1 MDKIAVIL
9 PAHNEENSVGKVI
22 DEVREALPQAAIFV
36 VDNACTDDT
45 ATIAIAHGASVI
57 TEPRKG
63 KGQAVRTALARISA
77 DYVFMLDADYTY
89 PAIYLR
95 YMLRL
100 LDGSMSFEFGA
111 VYGWRHIVY
120 NEAMTLGHK
129 IGNKALTYLAQ
140 WLFGTVTH
148 DLCTGIWGFKG
159 NVAKHLANTL
169 TSNGFTL
176 EADIYSSLAL
186 AKYELGSTIIHYRKR
201 EGSKAKLRILDGF
214 KIALFLVKKRLQ
226 Q

>member
-9 PAHNEENSVGKVI
+9 PAHNEEASVGKVI
-22 DEVREALPQAAIFV
+22 DEVRETLPQAAIFV

-45 ATIAIAHGASVI
+45 VTVAIAHGASVI

-77 DYVFMLDADYTY
+77 DYVFMLDADNTY
-89 PAIYLR
+89 PAAYLR

-100 LDGSMSFEFGA
+100 LDGSMSYELDA
-111 VYGWRHIVY
+111 VYGWRRIVH

-129 IGNKALTYLAQ
+129 IGNKALTHLAQ
-140 WLFGTVTH
+140 RLFNTETH
-148 DLCTGIWGFKG
+148 DLCSGMWGFRG
-159 NVAKHLANTL
+159 HVAKHLASVL

-176 EADIYSSLAL
+176 EADIYSTLAM
-186 AKYELGSTIIHYRKR
+186 GSYKMTDVMIDYRR
-201 EGSKAKLRILDGF
+201 RRGSKAKLRMLDGF
-214 KIALFLVKKRLQ
+214 KIALFLVKKRMQ
-226 Q
+226 